1 MRHLLKKIKYKFIY
15 ALRGLWIAI
24 IEEQSLWIHIFVVL
38 MVIGFGI
45 YFHVSLTDWA
55 ILVITFAVVIS
66 FEILNT
72 SIESLVD
79 MIAFE
84 YNLKVKKIKD
94 IAAAATL
101 VSALFSVVVGLL
113 IFVPLFIERFS

>member
-1 MRHLLKKIKYKFIY
+1 MRHLIKKIKYKFIY

-24 IEEQSLWIHIFVVL
+24 IEEQSLWVHIFVL
-38 MVIGFGI
+38 LLLIGFGT
-45 YFHVSLTDWA
+45 YFRISLTDWA
-55 ILVITFAVVIS
+55 ILVITAAVVIS

-101 VSALFSVVVGLL
+101 VSAIFAVVVGLL
-113 IFVPLFIERFS
+113 IFVPVIMERFS